1 MQIKT
6 QEWLVDAPGSVF
18 EGVPQDELEE
28 LLARAKRQLFPSGT
42 VILAEG
48 ERLRVMYVTEAG
60 SADVFFTDRYGR
72 QQLVGRIEPGTT
84 FGEMSLFT
92 GDPAAA
98 TVRATEDLEA
108 LVIGHE
114 DFERLASRFP
124 VIYRNLVEILSE
136 RLADTNRLA
145 AERAPGRVI
154 LLQDW
159 GAPPL
164 LGHALACSVAWHT
177 RTRTLLVVLGEQFP
191 EELERLARATEES
204 VLDPGSRRTEP
215 GVDVALVTPDG
226 PFETE
231 RLVAT
236 ADELAARYDYVLLM
250 VKGRVPGTWRRLN
263 LSDGTVTPTGDG
275 TGSGE
280 ITVRAWV
287 GPDRRAPRP
296 LGGLLDVPPL
306 QATDEHALAEGLLP
320 TSTPAGRAL
329 GWLARDLTG
338 LKLGLA
344 LGAGSVRGYAHLGVL
359 RVLERLGVTPDYLA
373 GTSIGAAVAVLP
385 ALGFSATEGV
395 AILDRAA
402 GGAFRPTVPLYAL
415 LSGRGVVRFAQS
427 ITGDMRMEDLDI
439 PFATVAADLISR
451 RKIVLRSG
459 VLWRALVASM
469 AIPGVYPAQRMGPW
483 ILVDGAVIDPVPISV
498 CEEMGADVV
507 IGVSLGG
514 RPTEPVDEA
523 ESLAVLGRPPRV
535 FGVLMPSIEI
545 MQSRVFDDAT
555 KATSILLRPE
565 LPALIHGRLRNFAAG
580 RRFVDEGERAAEE
593 ALPRM
598 AAVLPW
604 LRPEGVAVPAARS

>member
-1 MQIKT
+1 MHIKT

-18 EGVPQDELEE
+18 EGVPRDELEE
-28 LLARAKRQLFPSGT
+28 VLGRAKRQRFPSGT

-48 ERLRVMYVTEAG
+48 ERLRVMYVTETG
-60 SADVFFTDRYGR
+60 SADVLFTDRYGR

-124 VIYRNLVEILSE
+124 VIYRNLAEILSE

-159 GAPPL
+159 SAPPL
-164 LGHALACSVAWHT
+164 LGYALACSIAWHT

-191 EELERLARATEES
+191 EELERLAGAAGES
-204 VLDPGSRRTEP
+204 VLDPGGRRTEP

-263 LSDGTVTPTGDG
+263 LSGTVKPTDDG
-275 TGSGE
+275 PGSGE

-287 GPDRRAPRP
+287 GPHRRAPRP
-296 LGGLLDVPPL
+296 LAGLLDVPAL
-306 QATDEHALAEGLLP
+306 QASDESALLAGLLP
-320 TSTPAGRAL
+320 TRSPAGRAL

-359 RVLERLGVTPDYLA
+359 RVLERLGITPDYLA
-373 GTSIGAAVAVLP
+373 GTSIGAAVGVLP
-385 ALGFSATEGV
+385 ALGVSATEGL

-402 GGAFRPTVPLYAL
+402 GGAFRPTFPLYAL
-415 LSGRGVVRFAQS
+415 LSGRGVIRFAQS
-427 ITGDMRMEDLDI
+427 VTGDMRMEDLDI

-469 AIPGVYPAQRMGPW
+469 AIPGIYPAQRMGPW
-483 ILVDGAVIDPVPISV
+483 VLVDGAVIDPVPISV
-498 CEEMGADVV
+498 CEDMGADVV

-514 RPTEPVDEA
+514 HPSEPVDAA

-555 KATSILLRPE
+555 RVTSIMLRPE

-604 LRPEGVAVPAARS
+604 LRREGVIVPAERS